1 MPEPPDQP
9 VLAARSPLG
18 RSLRILAALVMLW
31 LPSAACGD
39 PKGRD
44 VPPPHPDDGRIDH
57 GITADDS
64 PAAHTPVPPDAP
76 AALPPSDGRQ
86 LGQPLSAEEE
96 RRAIDNGWQP

>member
-9 VLAARSPLG
+9 VVAARSPLG
-18 RSLRILAALVMLW
+18 GSLRILAALILLS
-31 LPSAACGD
+31 LPSAANGD
-39 PKGRD
+39 SKGSNA
-44 VPPPHPDDGRIDH
+44 PPPHPDGGRTDH

-64 PAAHTPVPPDAP
+64 PAARTPVPPDAP